1 MLRSVITIAVL
12 LLSLSTLLGGCG
24 DDQVTDAI
32 DSGPD
37 DSNSQCNIPASS
49 FADGGVG
56 KDGIPAL
63 TDPTFT
69 PPAQADNYLDEFS
82 RVIGLLIDGEAVAIP
97 HNILWWHEII
107 NFNFSTQ
114 QLAVTYCPLTGSS
127 IAFDRD
133 VIDGAEFGVSG
144 LLFQNNLTMYDRR
157 KNDSLWPQMS
167 LQAGCGPATG
177 KPLKTVAVFDMS
189 WSGWKDLHPAT
200 KVLSSDTGH
209 NRNYTQTGYPYG
221 DYERENNR
229 RLLFSQTIDTRRP
242 PKERLLGIPGS
253 DGGIAFP
260 FNELDTSPVKVV
272 QDVSDGREIAVFW
285 SRNHVGAAAFS
296 RTLNSQRLSF
306 SVENEQIKDLETG
319 STWRLDGLAVD
330 GPLAGQRLEAIP
342 EAFVAF
348 WFAWAAFSPDTRIW
362 TSG

>member
-1 MLRSVITIAVL
+1 MLRSVITAAFI
-12 LLSLSTLLGGCG
+12 LSGLSVFVGGCG
-24 DDQVTDAI
+24 DDQVTNAI

-37 DSNSQCNIPASS
+37 DSASLCNIPASS

-63 TDPTFT
+63 TDPVLVA
-69 PPAQADNYLDEFS
+69 PAQADNYLEDSS
-82 RVIGLLIDGEAVAIP
+82 RVIGLFIDGMAIAIP
-97 HNILWWHEII
+97 HNILWWHEIV
-107 NFNFSTQ
+107 NFNFTSE

-157 KNDSLWPQMS
+157 TNDSLWPQMS
-167 LQAGCGPATG
+167 LKAGCGPATG
-177 KPLKTVAVFDMS
+177 KPLNTVAVIEMS
-189 WSGWKDLHPAT
+189 WSGWKDLYPDT
-200 KVLSSDTGH
+200 RVLSSDTGFS
-209 NRNYTQTGYPYG
+209 RNYTRFGYPYG
-221 DYERENNR
+221 DYERESNG
-229 RLLFSQTIDTRRP
+229 RLLFSQTIDGRRP

-260 FNELDTSPVKVV
+260 FNELDASPVTVV

-285 SRNHVGAAAFS
+285 SRDHVGAAAFS

-306 SVENEQIKDLETG
+306 AVENERIKDLETA
-319 STWRLDGLAVD
+319 STWRLDGLAVE
-330 GPLAGQRLEAIP
+330 GPLAGQKLMAIP
-342 EAFVAF
+342 EAYVAF

-362 TSG
+362 TSS